1 MKRFY
6 ETAEAQAVEGGWQV
20 MLDGRAVKTQG
31 GRAQVVH
38 SQRLGEAM
46 AAEWAAQGNKIDPK
60 GFVLRDLVDHAID
73 NVAPDPGATVDR
85 LLRYAETDTLC
96 YRADPEDA
104 LFKRQQEVWEPLVAA
119 LEAREGIRLERVSGV
134 VARPPS
140 DDTIEALRRRL
151 AALPPLELAAVDMM
165 TSLAASLCVALAAI
179 DDDADP
185 DRLWDAAELEES
197 WQADLWGKDEEAEER
212 RAERRANFRQAFDF
226 ARLARR

>member
-6 ETAEAQAVEGGWQV
+6 AKATAQAVEGGWQV

-31 GRAQVVH
+31 GRTQLVR
-38 SQRLGEAM
+38 SQRLGEAL
-46 AAEWAAQGNKIDPK
+46 AKEWAAQGEEIDPK
-60 GFVLRDLVDHAID
+60 AFVLRDLVDHGID
-73 NVAPDPGATVDR
+73 NVAADPSATVER

-134 VARPPS
+134 VARNPT
-140 DDTIEALRRRL
+140 DETIEALRRRL
-151 AALPPLELAAVDMM
+151 AALPPLELAAVDLMA
-165 TSLAASLCVALAAI
+165 SLAASLCIALAALQ
-179 DDDADP
+179 DDADA
-185 DRLWDAAELEES
+185 DDLWDAAELEES
-197 WQADLWGKDEEAEER
+197 WQAGLWGKDEEAAAR
-212 RAERRANFRQAFDF
+212 RAERRAHFRQAFAF